1 LVALFVTI
9 SKGVTAAARMA
20 TNSATNNFEI
30 NVEQG
35 TAPYK
40 VFVNGIQKLETNDT
54 TISLDAKQGDLIELK
69 TSVACEGT
77 VSQKIASLNNAVTA
91 YPNPAKD
98 FVNITIPTAEKEVE
112 IEIYSAD
119 GKLVSKQF
127 YTIVSGEAKVDLSK
141 LQDGV
146 YFAKVSSK
154 NPANIKI
161 IKKH

>member
-1 LVALFVTI
+1 
-9 SKGVTAAARMA
+9 MA

-40 VFVNGIQKLETNDT
+40 VYVNGIQKLETNDT